1 MWPVS
6 ARWQAS
12 VPGVVPWRTELAWS
26 VDGRTWRP
34 LRLHTGTY
42 VDDATSQV
50 RWSLRNVA
58 VSGLDTD
65 LDDLSPFGV
74 LVRVRIG
81 IEYGPGDREM
91 IPAGLYRCRATVR
104 GFGSKI
110 VELEGES
117 FEAPVI
123 EDEFPAVR
131 QFGTQPGSDLLTTLI
146 RETLPSARIRFGVED
161 QVMPAFVS
169 ADESRWGVVDGNAD
183 SPSVARALA
192 ARVATDRSGT
202 FVVGP
207 VPSLQDDP
215 VGTVDSGPGQLL
227 VSSSEKLTRDGVYNR
242 IAVRGESSDPD
253 IPPVGPF
260 IVEDDDPL
268 SPTFIGTDPLRGGFG
283 AVTFHY
289 ATPLITKA
297 DQAIQTGRSMLAP
310 KLGLRQQLDFTQQ
323 FDPSHDSGDVLLV
336 RSPRGLTP
344 TLLDR
349 IEVDMVGFTMTS
361 ACRATRT
368 RLAGSTVT
376 AVIEDGGEGG

>member
-6 ARWQAS
+6 ERWRAS
-12 VPGVVPWRTELAWS
+12 VPGVVPWRTELTWS
-26 VDGRTWRP
+26 VDGRAWRP
-34 LRLHTGTY
+34 MRLHAGKY
-42 VDDATSQV
+42 IDDATSQV
-50 RWSLRNVA
+50 RWSITST

-65 LDDLSPFGV
+65 LTDLSPFGV
-74 LVRVRIG
+74 LVRAQIG
-81 IEYGPGDREM
+81 IEYSPGDREM
-91 IPAGLYRCRATVR
+91 IPAGLYRCRATR
-104 GFGSKI
+104 RALGSQL
-110 VELEGES
+110 VDLEGES

-123 EDEFPAVR
+123 DNEFPAVR
-131 QFGTQPGSDLLTTLI
+131 QFAAQPGSDLLTTLI
-146 RETLPSARIRFGVED
+146 RETLPSARIRFAVPD

-169 ADESRWGVVDGNAD
+169 GDESRWGVVDGNAD

-215 VGTVDSGPGQLL
+215 VQTVESGPGQLL
-227 VSSSEKLTRDGVYNR
+227 VSSSEKLTREGVYNR

-268 SPTFIGTDPLRGGFG
+268 SPTYIGADPLRGGFG
-283 AVTFHY
+283 AVTFRY
-289 ATPLITKA
+289 ASPLITNA
-297 DQAIQTGRSMLAP
+297 AQAIQTGKSMLAP
-310 KLGLRQQLDFTQQ
+310 KLGLRQQLEFEQQ
-323 FDPSHDSGDVLLV
+323 FDPSYDTGDVLLV

-349 IEVDMVGFTMTS
+349 IEVDMVGFTMS
-361 ACRATRT
+361 SSCRATRT
-368 RLAGSTVT
+368 RFAGSTVA
-376 AVIEDGGEGG
+376 AVTEDGGVGE